1 MDDRIEQVINKKLAF
16 AADYLGQDAE
26 GWYAMIKS
34 RNLTSHVYSERVSAE
49 IVNQVEGQYAFLL
62 KELSDFLMEN
72 FYHAED

>member
-34 RNLTSHVYSERVSAE
+34 RNLTSHVYR
-49 IVNQVEGQYAFLL
+49 
-62 KELSDFLMEN
+62 
-72 FYHAED
+72 

>member
-1 MDDRIEQVINKKLAF
+1 MVTDIATNVPSVQKI
-16 AADYLGQDAE
+16 DYTSPHLFTRWGLF
-26 GWYAMIKS
+26 YAY
-34 RNLTSHVYSERVSAE
+34 VYSERVAAE